1 MPHLRLSTA
10 EKWALVTTALGLLH
24 HVDHVL
30 RVNHSGWP
38 FIADVNAFTYSLA
51 VYPLIAV
58 LLWARGKERFR
69 AVLAFLLFLFPTLS
83 HVLIETPVTQYRT
96 WAFRPDVNMLGVSS
110 PVLGVVAVVITV
122 SLSAAA
128 LVTFVAFLR
137 EARRTPSQENLSG
150 SAA

>member
-1 MPHLRLSTA
+1 MDYLRLSTA

-38 FIADVNAFTYSLA
+38 FTADVNAFTYSLA

-69 AVLAFLLFLFPTLS
+69 VVLAFLLFLFPTLS

-96 WAFRPDVNMLGVSS
+96 WALRPDVNMLGVSS
-110 PVLGVVAVVITV
+110 PVLGVAAVVITV

-137 EARRTPSQENLSG
+137 EARQSPSTEQATR